1 MVTTVRQRRR
11 QLATFYSCRPSDT
24 TRRGLA
30 TRHGPCEV
38 PGASPN
44 VSTDAREDGPKEGKT
59 YRDSVSGLK
68 ILFITR
74 RLLHLLDLPIS
85 RKDPFLGA
93 HVDK

>member
-1 MVTTVRQRRR
+1 M
-11 QLATFYSCRPSDT
+11 
-24 TRRGLA
+24 
-30 TRHGPCEV
+30 

-85 RKDPFLGA
+85 RKDSFLFNPVSSLPHKAAGNGKRGRRA
-93 HVDK
+93 VR